1 MLDKK
6 ILCSFAARFVAG
18 LGLWPMAFVKHDVK
32 LPVPLPCAVPRKKKD
47 FSKLPEDHIWV
58 SAPESDQ

>member
-1 MLDKK
+1 
-6 ILCSFAARFVAG
+6 
-18 LGLWPMAFVKHDVK
+18 MAFVKHDVK